1 MHDDRRCTLDQVRSH
16 IDWFD
21 EAIKYEHLSEPD
33 VIDTILDDLEYGRQS
48 VYITLKDEENSFYN
62 MPGGYQWGPNGC
74 ESMSAQEDLREAL
87 KAFDTLISKVKAF
100 KEKYSEELTKEYN
113 NENKEERHKIAVKLR
128 RLLKR
133 YIDRIMKHLRP
144 YSLNPPVRYVVVT
157 NTVD

>member
-1 MHDDRRCTLDQVRSH
+1 MNDDRRCTLDQVRSH

-48 VYITLKDEENSFYN
+48 VYITLKDEENS
-62 MPGGYQWGPNGC
+62 
-74 ESMSAQEDLREAL
+74 
-87 KAFDTLISKVKAF
+87 FDTLISKVKAF